1 MSNPSLVGSTRP
13 AFGSATPVL
22 ESDIK
27 HGCHTQAN
35 RGQWYTLVVRRE
47 RKEKKHKQSITD
59 CNSTII
65 YLHKTTTTTKKI
77 IIIIITITITT
88 TMPDPGALGL
98 ANQ

>member
-22 ESDIK
+22 GSDIK
-27 HGCHTQAN
+27 HCCHTQAN

-65 YLHKTTTTTKKI
+65 YLHITITTK
-77 IIIIITITITT
+77 IIIITITITT

-98 ANQ
+98 AN